1 MLLLDDKVD
10 EQSKQID
17 EVQLQ
22 GFAWCSANFI
32 LVLHA
37 KDV

>member
-22 GFAWCSANFI
+22 GVAWCSANFI
-32 LVLHA
+32 LVLYA